1 MKRQNLKSTL
11 KTLLAG
17 FCIASGGVAFA
28 GSVTVSGTTGTNPT
42 YIVIPEEY
50 AGKEGQFVAT
60 ATSSNSSPVTIE
72 EPYINQDYAYV
83 KKSWRSYGA
92 FNFTLGTPSG
102 TSYVGGSKSLSSL
115 ERGSYTVSVS
125 QDVTAHSVTYALYRS
140 NWADT
145 EAQTFS
151 DLKYYAQNGTLPA
164 SSGITRAPTYDGGSN
179 NSTTTTTGVTIASAY
194 IVVYGVDDGGSGGE
208 VTPPVTGGDSSGG
221 SNIDINITTG
231 TDDGVYTLINS
242 LFSYIS
248 EMQSIL
254 SASDDAIRSELAS
267 YITELQTAYQ
277 MADAQLATTIQNQI
291 NALQAAMSTSVS
303 DLRTSLE
310 NQIAAL
316 RNQMGPLQTQQSNL
330 LSEFQTLKGELQTA
344 IAQNSGN
351 IAALSKELAEK

>member
-28 GSVTVSGTTGTNPT
+28 GSVTVSGTAGTNPT

-231 TDDGVYTLINS
+231 TDDGVYTQINS
-242 LFSYIS
+242 FFRLPT
-248 EMQSIL
+248 MR
-254 SASDDAIRSELAS
+254 SAVSLHPTLPNFRRHIRWRMPSWQQRFRIRSMRCRRQCQPVFR
-267 YITELQTAYQ
+267 ICG
-277 MADAQLATTIQNQI
+277 
-291 NALQAAMSTSVS
+291 
-303 DLRTSLE
+303 LRWKIRLPHCG
-310 NQIAAL
+310 I
-316 RNQMGPLQTQQSNL
+316 R
-330 LSEFQTLKGELQTA
+330 
-344 IAQNSGN
+344 
-351 IAALSKELAEK
+351 